1 MTDVIQPVLAL
12 WRSPPTAYMGGL
24 LMLTDSAE
32 EVPSADEV
40 DLRASR
46 PLKTPTRALSREHDC
61 TVSDHIVPKAV
72 ANAGVKVGLA
82 TCGRFPETPFV
93 KRTQHVEYEEGSEC
107 DSLDGDM
114 GTDPSDQEDL
124 GSDSD
129 HAEVTGAAMQPTT
142 RLSNAEYL
150 QIGRLLIEQLV
161 RGEEQGVQVR
171 ESELIE
177 WYRTQAGNVPD
188 ELLHQRIELV
198 NKVLRRM
205 IDIDRSIVVSSGSH
219 ELKKPGDRVLT
230 KHPRYVL

>member
-1 MTDVIQPVLAL
+1 
-12 WRSPPTAYMGGL
+12 
-24 LMLTDSAE
+24 MLTDGVE

-46 PLKTPTRALSREHDC
+46 PLKTPTRALSREPDC
-61 TVSDHIVPKAV
+61 TD
-72 ANAGVKVGLA
+72 
-82 TCGRFPETPFV
+82 T
-93 KRTQHVEYEEGSEC
+93 
-107 DSLDGDM
+107 
-114 GTDPSDQEDL
+114 SDQEDL

-142 RLSNAEYL
+142 RLSYAEYL

-177 WYRTQAGNVPD
+177 WYRTLAGNVPD
-188 ELLHQRIELV
+188 ELLHQRTELV

-230 KHPRYVL
+230 KHPRYLL